1 MQPVNP
7 VDALLQFRAG
17 QLSREGL
24 AGAVYPLLRRLAK
37 ATAWKVGGV
46 DADDLAQELWLT
58 FEKSVLHNYEP
69 GVALEPYLLVI
80 ARNAAFQMRSKVRET
95 PSVDLTSDLAS
106 EGTDGCPEHEDRHT
120 PSVAD
125 DGVWSDID
133 RRIGILEIRRRLY
146 NLSMNE
152 PDDDSKQAMRTLV
165 LPCVRETAMAA
176 QESARLPVIEKK
188 PRAQRVLPP
197 ESQELVSV
205 RTGLDMTQAEF
216 ADALGIGMPRLASY
230 EYGKATIPDWVMKS
244 ARDLADNSG
253 NALESGRKKY
263 EGIPMPKILDGWA
276 RELGVPYDNSQE
288 LATLLGASK
297 ATVTRWKNGLIRP
310 RLSALLRYEHMVK
323 EARKKL
329 ARQSEFVEQLAAGK
343 KKRT

>member
-1 MQPVNP
+1 VVNP

-17 QLSREGL
+17 QISREVL
-24 AGAVYPLLRRLAK
+24 AGTVYPLLRRLAK

-80 ARNAAFQMRSKVRET
+80 ARNAAFQMRSKIRET
-95 PSVDLTSDLAS
+95 PSVDLTSNL
-106 EGTDGCPEHEDRHT
+106 TDGSPEQDDRHHPIVT
-120 PSVAD
+120 D

-146 NLSMNE
+146 NAAMNQ
-152 PDDDSKQAMRTLV
+152 PDEDPKQAMRTLV
-165 LPCVRETAMAA
+165 LPCVREGVMAA
-176 QESARLPVIEKK
+176 QESARLPEIEKK

-197 ESQELVSV
+197 ESQELVHV

-244 ARDLADNSG
+244 ARELADNSG

-276 RELGVPYDNSQE
+276 KELGVPYDNSQE

-297 ATVTRWKNGLIRP
+297 ATVTRWKNDLIRP

-343 KKRT
+343 NKRM